1 MKTFWTFFSAQDG
14 YDHSYITYLASLA
27 LLCKKLSINQQRP
40 AYVLHVRKTVCYEK
54 LYKIV
59 MSLFYLK
66 S

>member
-1 MKTFWTFFSAQDG
+1 MKTFWTFFSAQEDATAVV
-14 YDHSYITYLASLA
+14 TYLASLA